1 MRFGDKIGLWLAR
14 RKITGQFWQVLLIV
28 WLFNS
33 IVAVS
38 INYLIYMVWWPEFIA
53 SEGRRMIAALLFIC
67 TVLTVPFVYIDFW
80 LVRALMQSRNA
91 LQEEARRDYLTG
103 LVNRRGFEEK
113 VRAYIGAGRRKAAYL
128 LIDLDYF
135 KKVNDLYGHKA
146 GDALLKR
153 IASSLVTS
161 VRDGDIVA
169 RIGGEELG
177 VFMPGATEEEAIRI
191 AHRLRRQVRN
201 SIVYLENRNG
211 AEVYVTASI
220 GIVDCAGIDSYS
232 EAYAKADVA
241 LYRAKSEGRNRVALA
256 RPPSASEGRAD
267 KLQAAEN
274 PPHHSLG
281 KSR

>member
-1 MRFGDKIGLWLAR
+1 MRFGDKIGIWLAR
-14 RKITGQFWQVLLIV
+14 HKITSQFWQVLLIV
-28 WLFNS
+28 WLFNC
-33 IVAVS
+33 IAAVS
-38 INYLIYMVWWPEFIA
+38 INYLSYKILWPDYIA
-53 SEGRRMIAALLFIC
+53 SEWREMIMIPIFIC
-67 TVLTVPFVYIDFW
+67 TVITVPFVYIDFW

-91 LQEEARRDYLTG
+91 LQDEARRDYLTG
-103 LVNRRGFEEK
+103 LVNRRGFEER
-113 VRAYIGAGRRKAAYL
+113 VRAYIDGGRRKAAYL

-153 IASSLVTS
+153 ISSALVTS

-201 SIVYLENRNG
+201 SIVYLENSNG

-220 GIVDCAGIDSYS
+220 GIVDCVGIDSYS

-256 RPPSASEGRAD
+256 RPASVGEERAD
-267 KLQAAEN
+267 KLQAAD
-274 PPHHSLG
+274 PSPHHSIG
-281 KSR
+281 KRR